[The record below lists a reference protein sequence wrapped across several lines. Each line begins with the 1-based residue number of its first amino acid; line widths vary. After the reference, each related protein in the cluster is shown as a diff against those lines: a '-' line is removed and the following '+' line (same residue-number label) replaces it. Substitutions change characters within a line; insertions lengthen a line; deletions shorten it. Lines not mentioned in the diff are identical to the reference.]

1 MKNNIILIG
10 YMGCGKS
17 TIGRQV
23 ARKLNASFLDTD
35 AWIEEKEGVT
45 ISEIFVTKGEP
56 YFRDKETE
64 CLKNLLKEE
73 ETEYG
78 KDVHEELSREG
89 EEEKKIYVISVG
101 GGLPVREENQ
111 KLLKQLGH
119 VIYLKAN
126 PDTIYERIKGDT
138 TRPLLQTENP
148 LQKIREMMLS
158 REEKYQAV
166 AHEVLAVD
174 GKSIGKIV
182 DEIMKEKMNHENS
195 CY

>member
-17 TIGRQV
+17 TIGKQV
-23 ARKLNASFLDTD
+23 AGKLKASFLDTD
-35 AWIEEKEGVT
+35 AWIEEKEGRT
-45 ISEIFVTKGEP
+45 ISEIFAIKGET

-64 CLKNLLKEE
+64 CLKNLLKEKGAE
-73 ETEYG
+73 VR
-78 KDVHEELSREG
+78 KDDLEELS
-89 EEEKKIYVISVG
+89 KKEQEQIFCVISVG

-119 VIYLKAN
+119 VIYLKAK
-126 PDTIYERIKGDT
+126 PDTIYERIKGDN

-148 LQKIREMMLS
+148 LQKIQDMMLF
-158 REEKYQAV
+158 REEKYQAA
-166 AHEVLAVD
+166 AHEVLSVD

-182 DEIMKEKMNHENS
+182 DEIMKEKMKYENS
-195 CY
+195 CN